1 MCCLHSHR
9 EDFSPLDN
17 QVCPQPSAYESLTS
31 HTTQNPEAEAHMG
44 REPQGSCQSP
54 GAQWEVGEMR
64 SEPNAPL
71 VHSPT
76 QNYSQPRREETTHH
90 FPCPLGAGLGP
101 GDR

>member
-44 REPQGSCQSP
+44 REPQGSCQISYFP
-54 GAQWEVGEMR
+54 FSGR
-64 SEPNAPL
+64 
-71 VHSPT
+71 
-76 QNYSQPRREETTHH
+76 QPES
-90 FPCPLGAGLGP
+90 
-101 GDR
+101 